1 MWKCDDDRMDIYSQ
15 NIIQSKITF
24 KTARSQ
30 PSDVVE
36 VGEQTPST
44 KEINVQ
50 RWKVADNFA
59 KLKDESSSTLN
70 QTHIN
75 ILSFNILNQ
84 TQPNEIIKCS
94 LVLLKYQRGVIKLF
108 PLEKSKVF
116 KNLNNV
122 GTFSKQP

>member
-30 PSDVVE
+30 PSDVME

-70 QTHIN
+70 QTQH
-75 ILSFNILNQ
+75 
-84 TQPNEIIKCS
+84 
-94 LVLLKYQRGVIKLF
+94 
-108 PLEKSKVF
+108 
-116 KNLNNV
+116 
-122 GTFSKQP
+122 